1 MAEERDVNQEAQQ
14 PENGGDAAAEAA
26 APKKKKKKKKTG
38 KLTILFWLLIL
49 GIGTA
54 VGLHFSG
61 LWDGR
66 PLFWSIMPQI
76 PYAGEYISKFFDIP
90 AEYSLTPNERRSI
103 ELADW
108 QKRLDAKERELTSL
122 DYVLGMSSRDLDY
135 QMRTFNAQRQNAA
148 ASDGES
154 SGLNPTA
161 EEQELMNQIA
171 RTYQDM
177 SARNAAAIVE
187 QLRDAL
193 AVDLLMKLPND
204 ARASILGKVR
214 PTKAARLTELM
225 SRPRR

>member
-1 MAEERDVNQEAQQ
+1 MAEERNVNQEEQQ
-14 PENGGDAAAEAA
+14 PEGAENQTP
-26 APKKKKKKKKTG
+26 APKKKKKKKTS
-38 KLTILFWLLIL
+38 KLAILFWLLIL

-66 PLFWSIMPQI
+66 PLFWSIVPQV
-76 PYAGEYISKFFDIP
+76 PYVGDQLAKFFDVP
-90 AEYSLTPNERRSI
+90 EEYSLTPNERRSI

-108 QKRLDAKERELTSL
+108 QRRLDAKERELTSL
-122 DYVLGMSSRDLDY
+122 DYVLGVSSRDLEY
-135 QMRTFNAQRQNAA
+135 QMRTFNAQRQQSAA
-148 ASDGES
+148 AGENPDNF
-154 SGLNPTA
+154 GLNPTP
-161 EEQELMNQIA
+161 EEQELMNQVA

-225 SRPRR
+225 TRPRR